1 MKASSPA
8 IILILVSGLVAA
20 ATLTLAS
27 HASAGKAE
35 PTSLEGSVAGT
46 DPYLVGSRP
55 VGSSV
60 CSPARSHASGDS
72 DETIVSGGLT
82 REYILH
88 VPPSYNGT
96 DASPLVFNFHGL
108 GSSDVQQAGYSGLN
122 AKADAAGF
130 ITVAPQGLSTESLS
144 QAHWNISLAPP
155 ETNEPDDVGFVEDL
169 LDSLESELCIDSA
182 RVYSTGMSNGAQMSV
197 RLACSL
203 SDRIAAIAPVA
214 GGYWPPLSDD
224 IPEPAGCASMTRPVP
239 VIAFHGSADTIVP
252 FDGGLGTLGLNFRL
266 SIEDAIAEWAAS
278 NGCDGVPQE
287 AQAAPGVRLV
297 SYLGCDESALVEL
310 YVVEDADGDGPNT
323 EGGGHTWPDAA
334 LDISTLGATTHEISA
349 NDLMWDFFI
358 AHPLADS
365 DGDGLLDVDD
375 NCPTLATPWTVP
387 AGDDDCDGFTTAV
400 EDFVGTDPLT
410 LCGVGAWPP
419 DFNDDGSVSIA
430 DVLALKLAFNS
441 QTGDT
446 NYEQRLDLNADARI
460 SIADVLALKP
470 VFNLSCA

>member
-1 MKASSPA
+1 M
-8 IILILVSGLVAA
+8 AA
-20 ATLTLAS
+20 ATLTLAN
-27 HASAGKAE
+27 HASAGTAE
-35 PTSLEGSVAGT
+35 RTSPGGSVAGV
-46 DPYLVGSRP
+46 DPYRVGSRP

-72 DETIVSGGLT
+72 EETIVSGGLT

-96 DASPLVFNFHGL
+96 EASPLVFNFHGL

-122 AKADAAGF
+122 AKADAAAF

-144 QAHWNISLAPP
+144 QAHWNNSLAPP

-169 LDSLESELCIDSA
+169 LDSLGSELCIDSA
-182 RVYSTGMSNGAQMSV
+182 RVYSTGMSNGGQMSV
-197 RLACSL
+197 RLGCSL

-214 GGYWPPLSDD
+214 GAYWPPVFDD
-224 IPEPAGCASMTRPVP
+224 ADFPEPAGCPSKTKPVP
-239 VIAFHGSADTIVP
+239 VIAFHGSDDTIVP
-252 FDGGLGTLGLNFRL
+252 FGGGPTSLPGLEGINFRL

-297 SYLGCDESALVEL
+297 SYEGCDESALVEL

-323 EGGGHTWPDAA
+323 EGGGHTWPDAV
-334 LDISTLGATTHEISA
+334 LDIATLGATTHEISA

-365 DGDGLLDVDD
+365 DGDGVLDVDD

-430 DVLALKLAFNS
+430 DVLALKPAFNS
-441 QTGDT
+441 QAGDT
-446 NYEQRLDLNADARI
+446 KYEQRLDLNADARI